1 MKGVDGP
8 LKDAA
13 EKVLT
18 MKPNFSYT
26 LQEVEDEVAHVFEL
40 GWFAKC
46 QPNAEDT
53 RDGVK
58 LTIEV
63 TCLATHLMQTL
74 FRRMLIIQC
83 FPHLELCHAINAVH
97 SSPTPPVLM
106 ACKQSQIGCSIHP
119 NLGMYHIV
127 SLMASMQGVCIMQ
140 EAVHALALFRNLAPC
155 RALPE
160 LTSPDFST
168 G

>member
-1 MKGVDGP
+1 MPQIEVKGVEGP

-63 TCLATHLMQTL
+63 CTPKMCLVSDQHS
-74 FRRMLIIQC
+74 
-83 FPHLELCHAINAVH
+83 AV
-97 SSPTPPVLM
+97 
-106 ACKQSQIGCSIHP
+106 A
-119 NLGMYHIV
+119 GMHHD
-127 SLMASMQGVCIMQ
+127 MFASV
-140 EAVHALALFRNLAPC
+140 AN
-155 RALPE
+155 
-160 LTSPDFST
+160 T
-168 G
+168 

>member
-1 MKGVDGP
+1 
-8 LKDAA
+8 
-13 EKVLT
+13 

-63 TCLATHLMQTL
+63 LHLHHIAELLNCHVSRLISHHTGGSKPFVTCNALLSLCQMNL
-74 FRRMLIIQC
+74 SMLLSMHPQ
-83 FPHLELCHAINAVH
+83 
-97 SSPTPPVLM
+97 PVLVLE
-106 ACKQSQIGCSIHP
+106 P
-119 NLGMYHIV
+119 NCHTYCH
-127 SLMASMQGVCIMQ
+127 
-140 EAVHALALFRNLAPC
+140 
-155 RALPE
+155 
-160 LTSPDFST
+160 T

>member
-63 TCLATHLMQTL
+63 SCFATHLMQTL
-74 FRRMLIIQC
+74 LTERKEKKSLRFSAIITG
-83 FPHLELCHAINAVH
+83 A
-97 SSPTPPVLM
+97 SRGGSPE
-106 ACKQSQIGCSIHP
+106 H
-119 NLGMYHIV
+119 
-127 SLMASMQGVCIMQ
+127 
-140 EAVHALALFRNLAPC
+140 
-155 RALPE
+155 
-160 LTSPDFST
+160 SPDKYADQPVCLP
-168 G
+168 

>member
-1 MKGVDGP
+1 MTLEHSCLLQIEVRGVEGP

-40 GWFAKC
+40 GWFARC

-63 TCLATHLMQTL
+63 SLPSVHLG
-74 FRRMLIIQC
+74 
-83 FPHLELCHAINAVH
+83 
-97 SSPTPPVLM
+97 SSQHCESETPTPLWLEQV
-106 ACKQSQIGCSIHP
+106 KGNQS
-119 NLGMYHIV
+119 
-127 SLMASMQGVCIMQ
+127 
-140 EAVHALALFRNLAPC
+140 R
-155 RALPE
+155 
-160 LTSPDFST
+160 
-168 G
+168 

>member
-1 MKGVDGP
+1 MLLSLVLGLQIEVKGVDGP

-74 FRRMLIIQC
+74 YRRMLISQYDCIYNVIMPC
-83 FPHLELCHAINAVH
+83 LPWMLCMVFQ
-97 SSPTPPVLM
+97 TPPSSADGMQAGSNWMMHSTLTWD
-106 ACKQSQIGCSIHP
+106 ATQLQS
-119 NLGMYHIV
+119 
-127 SLMASMQGVCIMQ
+127 
-140 EAVHALALFRNLAPC
+140 
-155 RALPE
+155 
-160 LTSPDFST
+160 FSH
-168 G
+168 

>member
-1 MKGVDGP
+1 MSFVHRPTPLSLALALQIEVKGVDGP

-63 TCLATHLMQTL
+63 TCLVTHLMQTL
-74 FRRMLIIQC
+74 FRRMLILQC
-83 FPHLELCHAINAVH
+83 FHTLNFVMPLILCTVVQ
-97 SSPTPPVLM
+97 PPPMLM
-106 ACKQSQIGCSIHP
+106 ACKQGH
-119 NLGMYHIV
+119 
-127 SLMASMQGVCIMQ
+127 
-140 EAVHALALFRNLAPC
+140 
-155 RALPE
+155 
-160 LTSPDFST
+160 T